1 MKIVIK
7 LGKTPLQPIHRDIL
21 RRSIEQAKELDAGLE
36 DTRADELCVSNKP
49 DYIVDEFGIPCS
61 DIKDA
66 KKPKIIDY
74 TEDGQPVFE
83 QVYLGNDK
91 ETGEAIYGIQ
101 PTVKFS
107 PNKHD
112 HIIVIGGID
121 EFSQKTIDRSN
132 TLVLTY

>member
-7 LGKTPLQPIHRDIL
+7 LGKVPLSPMHRDIL
-21 RRSIEQAKELDAGLE
+21 RKSIEQAKELDNGLE

-49 DYIVDEFGIPCS
+49 GYIVDEFGIPCS
-61 DIKDA
+61 DINDA
-66 KKPKIIDY
+66 KKPKIIGY
-74 TEDGQPVFE
+74 TEDGEPVFE
-83 QVYLGNDK
+83 QVYLGNDP
-91 ETGEAIYGIQ
+91 EPSEEIYGVQ

-112 HIIVIGGID
+112 HVIVIGSID
-121 EFSQKTIDRSN
+121 DFSQKEIDRSN